1 MLISFPELLNI
12 SMRKLTIGMC
22 VYNDY
27 DGVYFTLQALRL
39 YHPEAMN
46 DVEFI
51 IVNNS
56 KDQDQAKA
64 LKGLVSHVKQP
75 IQYIEFTE
83 YESTSVRNKIFE
95 AANTPY
101 VLVLDCHV
109 LMQPNSIAR
118 LIQFFDEGKDQGNLL
133 HGPMLFDGLDAM
145 YSSFNTVWGEG
156 MQGQWVIEKERTGLD
171 DEPFEIEAQGLGLF
185 ACRKDSWLGFCKH
198 FRGFGG
204 EEVYIHKKYKLRGK
218 KTLCLP
224 FLRWLHRFTRLKS
237 PGYPNTWQG
246 RYRNYILGRLDL
258 GIPYDDVDEHFT
270 RYLSAEQQQ
279 LIKVEA
285 AKLFVEDLPTQP
297 SKPIVYET
305 PLAMAPSRC
314 GCGK

>member
-1 MLISFPELLNI
+1 MS
-12 SMRKLTIGMC
+12 KLTIGMC

-27 DGVYFTLQALRL
+27 DGVYFTLQSLRL
-39 YHPEAMN
+39 YHPEVMN
-46 DVEFI
+46 DVEFVL
-51 IVNNS
+51 VNNS
-56 KDQDQAKA
+56 ADQDQANA
-64 LKGLVSHVKQP
+64 LKSLIPHIKEP

-83 YESTSVRNKIFE
+83 FASTSVRNKIFE

-109 LMQPNSIAR
+109 LLYPGALKR
-118 LIQFFDEGKDQGNLL
+118 LIEFFDKGLDERNLL

-145 YSSFNTVWGEG
+145 YSSFSTKWSHG
-156 MQGQWVIEKERTGLD
+156 MQGQWVVENERTSVD

-204 EEVYIHKKYKLRGK
+204 EEVYIHKKYKLHGR

-224 FLRWLHRFTRLKS
+224 FLQWVHRFTRLKS

-258 GIPYDDVDEHFT
+258 GLPFDDVDEHFVE
-270 RYLSAEQQQ
+270 YVPNAEQRQS
-279 LIKVEA
+279 IKVEA
-285 AKLFVEDLPTQP
+285 AKLFTDESTDIAVQT
-297 SKPIVYET
+297 IVYE
-305 PLAMAPSRC
+305 APVSQKPVSRC

>member
-1 MLISFPELLNI
+1 
-12 SMRKLTIGMC
+12 MRKLTIGMC

-27 DGVYFTLQALRL
+27 DGVYFTLQSLRL
-39 YHPEAMN
+39 YHREAMN
-46 DVEFI
+46 DVEFVI
-51 IVNNS
+51 INNS
-56 KDQDQAKA
+56 KDQNQSQA
-64 LKGLVSHVKQP
+64 LKSLVGHVKEP

-95 AANTPY
+95 VAKTPY

-109 LMQPNSIAR
+109 LLYPGAIQR
-118 LIQFFDEGKDQGNLL
+118 LIEFFDKGQDEGNLL

-145 YSSFNTVWGEG
+145 YSSFSTVWSDG
-156 MQGQWVIEKERTGLD
+156 MQGQWVVETERTSVD

-185 ACRKDSWLGFCKH
+185 SCRKDSWLGFCKH

-204 EEVYIHKKYKLRGK
+204 EEVYIHKKYKLYGK

-224 FLRWLHRFTRLKS
+224 FLRWVHRFTRLKS
-237 PGYPNTWQG
+237 PGYPNTWPG

-258 GIPYDDVDEHFT
+258 GLPFDDVDEHFT
-270 RYLSAEQQQ
+270 QYINKDQQRE
-279 LIKVEA
+279 IKIEA
-285 AKLFVEDLPTQP
+285 AKLFAGELTPTLQP
-297 SKPIVYET
+297 PTTRPAVVYEI
-305 PLAMAPSRC
+305 PLREAPLQRC